1 MMFQDGGQALVLN
14 DNSYYEGKMRLARL
28 NVADTALDFF
38 REQEKYFGRSSTL
51 VYVDGPSTQ
60 TSQLFLG
67 GVSDNFER
75 KKASDVKEWGPAVF
89 QLKPDGEKSELY
101 KIKLNSSWNS
111 NSGQIVQVD
120 HMKRDSVQKKLFGT
134 TRTSESYNNPQPG
147 LEIHIFI
154 VELKNDG
161 AIDNKKLKVK
171 KFDSTAVGANS
182 YVTGIDKSLSVN
194 SF

>member
-1 MMFQDGGQALVLN
+1 
-14 DNSYYEGKMRLARL
+14 MRLAQL
-28 NVADTALDFF
+28 NVANTALDFF
-38 REQEKYFGRSSTL
+38 HEQEKYFGRSSAL
-51 VYVDGPSTQ
+51 VYVDGSSTE

-67 GVSDNFER
+67 GASDNFER
-75 KKASDVKEWGPAVF
+75 KNDHDPKQWAPAVF
-89 QLKPDGEKSELY
+89 QLKPDGKKSELY
-101 KIKLNSSWNS
+101 KIKLNNSWNS

-161 AIDNKKLKVK
+161 TIDDKKLTVK
-171 KFDSTAVGANS
+171 QISFTTIGANS